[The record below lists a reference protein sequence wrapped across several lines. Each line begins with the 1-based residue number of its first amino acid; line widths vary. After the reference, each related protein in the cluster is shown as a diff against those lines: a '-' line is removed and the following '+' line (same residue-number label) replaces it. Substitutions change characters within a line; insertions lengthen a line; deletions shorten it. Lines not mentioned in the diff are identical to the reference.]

1 MGVVYRATDGK
12 LGRPVAIKVLPESF
26 SDHPERRV
34 RFERKAR
41 LLAALNHPSGQ

>member
-12 LGRPVAIKVLPESF
+12 LGRPVAIKVLPDSF
-26 SDHPERRV
+26 AHHPDRLV
-34 RFERKAR
+34 RFEREAR